1 MKSFLNLALI
11 GYFGLNGFG
20 QIGKPRT
27 VKHPPVLKNY
37 KSNLSSVFATNKH
50 TTQNKNVESDSES
63 NKIFL
68 IKSTDEKPKKQFARP
83 VASDPKPEIYIPADK
98 RHQGLSR
105 FDLIPFT
112 DRKKGDPDRYRAVNP
127 KYVKRENGR
136 YYFALNVKGD
146 THYFDENLKDK
157 GILLETNVN
166 VDLTERRT
174 AKANNNKTLKYVYVK
189 DKGYIL
195 SDALMRTSSEI
206 KAGRW
211 FSFPI
216 KAGEHNLYD
225 GTGIMRGRLAADSV
239 RLNYGLQKKIKGEIY
254 YYAFSTKL
262 TIKNETIGVSG
273 WIKASA
279 IEAGND
285 PQFDADFVKKMQMP
299 TRANDIFTE
308 YEITGGNPQETVGK
322 DENGAVKYKFGYSA
336 KTGDFIAYKVLPQIP
351 LDGNQSIAST
361 DYLKR
366 SDAVINLGFNVAG
379 VSNDTFR
386 IDGANRPLIF
396 YRSSE
401 KDATAVID
409 LFYPKD
415 AAHDGEKIVEK
426 MIFVYGYDAA
436 NGDKRWGWIPL
447 DALKLKSKKLN

>member
-1 MKSFLNLALI
+1 MKVFLNWAFVGFL
-11 GYFGLNGFG
+11 GLTGFG
-20 QIGKPRT
+20 QTDHTSILKFIFTPLNSTSELVSGKK
-27 VKHPPVLKNY
+27 VI
-37 KSNLSSVFATNKH
+37 
-50 TTQNKNVESDSES
+50 Q
-63 NKIFL
+63 
-68 IKSTDEKPKKQFARP
+68 KQFEHP
-83 VASDPKPEIYIPADK
+83 VMFGFTPEIYIPADK

-136 YYFALNVKGD
+136 YYFALQVKAD
-146 THYFDENLKDK
+146 THYFDENLQDK
-157 GILLETNVN
+157 GFLPDTNVS
-166 VDLTERRT
+166 VDLTQRKMG
-174 AKANNNKTLKYVYVK
+174 KASDNKILRYIYVK

-195 SDALMRTSSEI
+195 TGALMQTSSEI

-216 KAGEHNLYD
+216 KVGEHNLYD
-225 GTGIMRGRLAADSV
+225 GTGIVRGKLAADSV

-262 TIKNETIGVSG
+262 KINNETIGASG

-285 PQFDADFVKKMQMP
+285 PQFDTDFVKKMQMP
-299 TRANDIFTE
+299 TAANDKFTE
-308 YEITGGNPQETVGK
+308 YEITGGNQQETAAGK
-322 DENGAVKYKFGYSA
+322 DANGAIKYKFGYA
-336 KTGDFIAYKVLPQIP
+336 DKTGDFVPYKVLPKIP

-401 KDATAVID
+401 KDATTVID

-415 AAHDGEKIVEK
+415 AAHDGEKVVAQ
-426 MIFVYGYDAA
+426 MIFVYGYVAVG
-436 NGDKRWGWIPL
+436 NDKRWGWIPL
-447 DALKLKSKKLN
+447 DALKLKMEKSRLK